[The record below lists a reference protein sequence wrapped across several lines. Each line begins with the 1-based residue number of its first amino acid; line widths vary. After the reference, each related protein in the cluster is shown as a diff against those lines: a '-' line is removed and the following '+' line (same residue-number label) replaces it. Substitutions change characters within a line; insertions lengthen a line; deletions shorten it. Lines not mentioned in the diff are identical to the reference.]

1 MKGLRI
7 LGDRRAELTTIPQPE
22 PRRGWAVLRSRMSAV
37 CGSDLHIYR
46 QSADRVGDRS
56 NRVAGHEAVGVVEE
70 VGPGVED
77 LAPGTR
83 VVVFQHYGC
92 GRCNY
97 CRTGQPMFCPD
108 RRTLGNHVDGADAEF
123 VAAPAS
129 ICLPLPDSLSD
140 EVAALLACN
149 FGTAFSGI
157 RKLKL
162 DGGDVVV
169 VFGLGPVGC
178 CAVVVAASDGAEVV
192 AVDPVKSRRDL
203 AERLGAARTVDPTA
217 SDTATTIREI
227 TQGQGA
233 EASIDC
239 SGNPRAQSDALA
251 VLRPKGKMLVLA
263 ATAGWTID
271 PSQLWRR
278 GLTLFGS
285 WVYELGQYERVVQL
299 ARMRADSLER
309 LVTRRFA
316 GAEAEQAF
324 QAADQASEG
333 KIVIDWT
340 R

>member
-1 MKGLRI
+1 MHDVILMRWTECRRDIGSNDLGAEPMKGLRI
-7 LGDRRAELTTIPQPE
+7 LGDRRAELMTLPQPE
-22 PRRGWAVLRSRMSAV
+22 PRRGWVVLRSRMSAV

-97 CRTGQPMFCPD
+97 CRTGEPMFCPD
-108 RRTLGNHVDGADAEF
+108 RRTLGNHVEGADAEF

-227 TQGQGA
+227 TQGRERRHPLTAQETPGR
-233 EASIDC
+233 SRTRSPC
-239 SGNPRAQSDALA
+239 CGPRARCWCWPPP
-251 VLRPKGKMLVLA
+251 LRG
-263 ATAGWTID
+263 
-271 PSQLWRR
+271 PSIP
-278 GLTLFGS
+278 
-285 WVYELGQYERVVQL
+285 
-299 ARMRADSLER
+299 ANC
-309 LVTRRFA
+309 
-316 GAEAEQAF
+316 GAKA
-324 QAADQASEG
+324 
-333 KIVIDWT
+333 
-340 R
+340 